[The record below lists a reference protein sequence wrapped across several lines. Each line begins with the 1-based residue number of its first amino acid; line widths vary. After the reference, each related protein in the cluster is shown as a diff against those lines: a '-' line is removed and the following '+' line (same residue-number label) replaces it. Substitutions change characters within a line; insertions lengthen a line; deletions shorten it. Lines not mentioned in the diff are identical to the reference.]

1 MTTQKIMLLVVLALV
16 PAIVAATVVFGPRA
30 LFLVVFCAVIS
41 MFTEMVCQK
50 LMQKETTYT
59 DGSAMLTGVL
69 LALNLPATLPLWE
82 AAIGCVFAI
91 AVVKQLFGGLG
102 CNFAN
107 PAITGR
113 VFLLLS
119 FGGDM
124 TTWVKPFFYR
134 GRSFFEMFAAT
145 GNLPD
150 GVTGATP
157 LASGDAGLL
166 DLFLGNVGGSLGET
180 SALALLIG
188 GVLGALS
195 AGQRGVAALP
205 IQLFV
210 NSVRNI
216 PPLVLLFLLYFFAGN
231 LLPVSDMEQALRS
244 MPPFVRDAVA
254 WGFAPEG
261 QLDRMVA
268 AVLTLGVYEGAY
280 VTEIV
285 RGGIEGVP
293 HGQWEASAALG
304 FSRPQQL
311 RLVIFPQAVRAIL
324 PPLVGQVITT
334 FKDSALASLI
344 SLPDLTFQAL
354 EVMAISRMTFEVWI
368 SAGAIYL
375 LLGVL
380 CARYGR
386 WLETRETWKA

>member
-1 MTTQKIMLLVVLALV
+1 MTSLLTVSPSPHVRSGMTTQKIMLLVVLALV

-188 GVLGALS
+188 GVFLLVLGLISWHTPVAYLGGMAVLELFYTLATGGEMTDVLYALLSGGVILGAFFMATDYVTTPMTG
-195 AGQRGVAALP
+195 AGKLIFGL
-205 IQLFV
+205 
-210 NSVRNI
+210 
-216 PPLVLLFLLYFFAGN
+216 GC
-231 LLPVSDMEQALRS
+231 
-244 MPPFVRDAVA
+244 
-254 WGFAPEG
+254 
-261 QLDRMVA
+261 
-268 AVLTLGVYEGAY
+268 AVLTFVIREFANMPEGCSFSILLMNLLTPYIDKLTMTHPFGAKPA
-280 VTEIV
+280 VKK
-285 RGGIEGVP
+285 
-293 HGQWEASAALG
+293 EA
-304 FSRPQQL
+304 
-311 RLVIFPQAVRAIL
+311 
-324 PPLVGQVITT
+324 
-334 FKDSALASLI
+334 K
-344 SLPDLTFQAL
+344 
-354 EVMAISRMTFEVWI
+354 
-368 SAGAIYL
+368 
-375 LLGVL
+375 
-380 CARYGR
+380 
-386 WLETRETWKA
+386 

>member
-1 MTTQKIMLLVVLALV
+1 MTSLLTVSPSPHVRSGMTTQKIMLLVVLALV

-150 GVTGATP
+150 GVTGGVFLLVLGLISWHTPVAYLGGLAVLELFYTLAT
-157 LASGDAGLL
+157 
-166 DLFLGNVGGSLGET
+166 GGEMTDVLY
-180 SALALLIG
+180 ALLSG
-188 GVLGALS
+188 GVILGAFFMATDYVTTPMTG
-195 AGQRGVAALP
+195 AGKLIFGL
-205 IQLFV
+205 
-210 NSVRNI
+210 
-216 PPLVLLFLLYFFAGN
+216 GC
-231 LLPVSDMEQALRS
+231 
-244 MPPFVRDAVA
+244 
-254 WGFAPEG
+254 
-261 QLDRMVA
+261 
-268 AVLTLGVYEGAY
+268 AVLTFVIREFANMPEGCSFSILLMNLLTPYIDKLTMTHPFGAKTA
-280 VTEIV
+280 VKK
-285 RGGIEGVP
+285 
-293 HGQWEASAALG
+293 EA
-304 FSRPQQL
+304 
-311 RLVIFPQAVRAIL
+311 
-324 PPLVGQVITT
+324 
-334 FKDSALASLI
+334 K
-344 SLPDLTFQAL
+344 
-354 EVMAISRMTFEVWI
+354 
-368 SAGAIYL
+368 
-375 LLGVL
+375 
-380 CARYGR
+380 
-386 WLETRETWKA
+386 